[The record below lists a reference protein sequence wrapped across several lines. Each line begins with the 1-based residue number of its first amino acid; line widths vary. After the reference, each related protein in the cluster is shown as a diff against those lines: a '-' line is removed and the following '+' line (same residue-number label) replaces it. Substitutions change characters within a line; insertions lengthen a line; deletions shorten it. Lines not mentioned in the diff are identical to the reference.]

1 MRRIALSMLGMLLVG
16 CGPTVTDTGYEPHR
30 LGMSESQRKALYA
43 PQYSPEKAQANSG
56 QQQQAGS
63 STGTRRVGP
72 AGAGVGP
79 SN

>member
-16 CGPTVTDTGYEPHR
+16 CGPFVTDTGYEPHR
-30 LGMSESQRKALYA
+30 LGMSDAQRKALYA
-43 PQYSPEKAQANSG
+43 PQYSPEKAQANST
-56 QQQQAGS
+56 QQQPGAGAGS
-63 STGTRRVGP
+63 RRMGA

>member
-16 CGPTVTDTGYEPHR
+16 CGPAVTDTGYEPHR
-30 LGMSESQRKALYA
+30 LGMSDAQRKALYA
-43 PQYSPEKAQANSG
+43 PQYSPEKAQANSS
-56 QQQQAGS
+56 QQQQPGAG
-63 STGTRRVGP
+63 TGSRRMGA